1 MVALLSACALMIVAC
16 ASESL
21 HARRCRHLATLA
33 FGPSGR
39 PASWARLAPALRV
52 LAIGLVCWSALT
64 LLRLPPKVHRA
75 NTVDESEMKHVVLIL
90 DVSPSM
96 RLTDAG
102 PTGQQ
107 SRMARAAELMESFFQ
122 RVAIQQ
128 YRLSVIAFYTGAKP
142 VVLNTQ
148 DVDVVRNILTDL
160 PMHHAFTAGR
170 TDLFAGL
177 GEAMRIA
184 KPWRPRSTSVIMLTD
199 GDTVPATGMPK
210 LPASVSE
217 VVVVGVGDPIS
228 GRFIDGRQSRQD
240 ASTLRQVA
248 ARLRGTYHDGNEHHL
263 STALLNRLSQTAG
276 RSAFQQLTIR
286 EYALICL
293 AIGGFVLG
301 LLPVALHYWGAR
313 WNPGVPAIGNVRR
326 ATNLSK
332 TNSAPLGS

>member
-1 MVALLSACALMIVAC
+1 
-16 ASESL
+16 
-21 HARRCRHLATLA
+21 
-33 FGPSGR
+33 
-39 PASWARLAPALRV
+39 
-52 LAIGLVCWSALT
+52 
-64 LLRLPPKVHRA
+64 
-75 NTVDESEMKHVVLIL
+75 
-90 DVSPSM
+90 
-96 RLTDAG
+96 
-102 PTGQQ
+102 
-107 SRMARAAELMESFFQ
+107 MESFFQ

-142 VVLNTQ
+142 VVIDTQ

-160 PMHHAFTAGR
+160 PMHHAFLAGR

-177 GEAMRIA
+177 EEAMRVA
-184 KPWRPRSTSVIMLTD
+184 KPWRPRSTSVIVLTD

-210 LPASVSE
+210 APVSVSE
-217 VVVVGVGDPIS
+217 VVVVGVGDPVT

-293 AIGGFVLG
+293 GIGGFLLG
-301 LLPVALHYWGAR
+301 FLPVALHYWGTR
-313 WNPGVPAIGNVRR
+313 WNPGVPAVGTIRKLIS
-326 ATNLSK
+326 LSEAD
-332 TNSAPLGS
+332 SA

>member
-1 MVALLSACALMIVAC
+1 V
-16 ASESL
+16 
-21 HARRCRHLATLA
+21 
-33 FGPSGR
+33 
-39 PASWARLAPALRV
+39 RV
-52 LAIGLVCWSALT
+52 SAIGLVCWASLT
-64 LLRLPPKVHRA
+64 LLQLPPKIHHADSVS
-75 NTVDESEMKHVVLIL
+75 ESEMKHVVLIL

-96 RLTDAG
+96 RLADAG

-107 SRMARAAELMESFFQ
+107 SRMARASELMESFFQ

-142 VVLNTQ
+142 VVIDTQ

-160 PMHHAFTAGR
+160 PMHHAFLAGR

-177 GEAMRIA
+177 EEAMRVA
-184 KPWRPRSTSVIMLTD
+184 KPWRPRSTSVIVLTD

-210 LPASVSE
+210 APVSVSE
-217 VVVVGVGDPIS
+217 VVVVGVGDPVT

-293 AIGGFVLG
+293 GIGGFLLG
-301 LLPVALHYWGAR
+301 FLPVALHYWGTR
-313 WNPGVPAIGNVRR
+313 WNPGVPAVGTIRKLIS
-326 ATNLSK
+326 LSEAD
-332 TNSAPLGS
+332 SA

>member
-1 MVALLSACALMIVAC
+1 MLVAC
-16 ASESL
+16 ASEYL
-21 HARRCRHLATLA
+21 HARRCLRLATLA
-33 FGPSGR
+33 FGPSRR
-39 PASWARLAPALRV
+39 PARWARLAPTLRI
-52 LAIGLVCWSALT
+52 LAIGLVCWSAVT

-75 NTVDESEMKHVVLIL
+75 NTVDESDLKHVVLIL

-107 SRMARAAELMESFFQ
+107 SRMARAADLMESFFQ

-142 VVLNTQ
+142 VVLDTQ

-177 GEAMRIA
+177 EEALRMA

-210 LPASVSE
+210 MPASISE
-217 VVVVGVGDPIS
+217 MVVVGVGDPVS

-248 ARLRGTYHDGNEHHL
+248 ARLHGTYHDGNEHHL

-293 AIGGFVLG
+293 AIGGLVLG
-301 LLPVALHYWGAR
+301 LLPVALHYWGTQ
-313 WNPGVPAIGNVRR
+313 WNPGVPALGNVRR
-326 ATNLSK
+326 VASYAQTDP
-332 TNSAPLGS
+332 APFRS